1 MDKKEKIIKAVLVI
15 AGSIFGFWILSIGFR
30 IIWEAIK
37 SMYQNW

>member
-15 AGSIFGFWILSIGFR
+15 AGSIFGFWILSLGFR
-30 IIWEAIK
+30 IIWEAVK

>member
-15 AGSIFGFWILSIGFR
+15 AVSIFGFWILSIGFR
-30 IIWEAIK
+30 IVWEAIK